1 MTQPNGTFKNPVSK
15 QNWDTLDL
23 NQLTYIDALKTT
35 PTRIPDGGG
44 SFTEVPAVVSDIK
57 VGMSYFGRQT
67 SMIFATA
74 EDLLIG
80 DFVLVPVT
88 QSIT

>member
-1 MTQPNGTFKNPVSK
+1 MTQPNGTFKAPASK
-15 QNWDTLDL
+15 QNWDTLDI
-23 NQLTYIDALKTT
+23 NQLTYIDALKST

-44 SFTEVPAVVSDIK
+44 SYSEVPISVSDIK

-67 SMIFATA
+67 TMIFAAA